1 MNSVDNSTIV
11 SLHRPFHGPLWV
23 ARWVCE
29 FVRFYKKDSNGGRI
43 NSADFFLFYIFRLKK
58 LYDKHDEIYEYVSR
72 QTIEDVCGY
81 FAQLKTI
88 SQKKNALDVILHS
101 KRDPGTESH
110 VYSVYKASTYAVNL
124 AEDKLGFIKKGG
136 LTDAGK
142 QLHLQRTPSIDIKNS
157 DRRVYL
163 QQILAKD
170 FYFFVPFCMLQKYK
184 KEGIDPD
191 NAIFDFSERYHKVQR
206 FDYTHCSHDNYTK
219 VRMQWISQLDIL
231 TDNHRLRTW
240 VKEEIT
246 NIYAKQFE
254 DLQAEIKEFVKD
266 QKKNI
271 ESIDKLEVFYD
282 AYSSLIGTSDGSGY
296 VDLYDIMSRMPHMGY
311 NKFNNLLQ
319 TYYEQ
324 RNRKENIFL
333 INIIATLD
341 LRKRFIVRG
350 KPVMKIKILR

>member
-1 MNSVDNSTIV
+1 MKDNTTIV
-11 SLHRPFHGPLWV
+11 SLHRPYHSPLWV

-29 FVRFYKKDSNGGRI
+29 FVCFFKKDSNGGRI

-58 LYDKHDEIYEYVSR
+58 LYDKHDEINEYVSR

-81 FAQLKTI
+81 FAQLKTT
-88 SQKKNALDVILHS
+88 SQKKKALDVILHS
-101 KRDPGTESH
+101 KRMHGTESH

-124 AEDKLGFIKKGG
+124 AEDKLGFIRKGE

-142 QLHLQRTPSIDIKNS
+142 QLHLQRTPSVDLKNS

-184 KEGIDPD
+184 KDGIDPD
-191 NAIFDFSERYHKVQR
+191 DAIFDFSVRYHKVQR

-219 VRMQWISQLDIL
+219 VRMQWISQLNIL

-246 NIYAKQFE
+246 DIYAKQFE

-266 QKKNI
+266 QINRRRKNK
-271 ESIDKLEVFYD
+271 ELDMFYEVYN
-282 AYSSLIGTSDGSGY
+282 SLVGTSEGSGY
-296 VDLYDIMSRMPHMGY
+296 VNLYDIMYNMPRIGY
-311 NKFNNLLQ
+311 DRFNKLLQ
-319 TYYEQ
+319 AYYEQ
-324 RNRKENIFL
+324 RHRKENIFL
-333 INIIATLD
+333 INIIATMD
-341 LRKRFIVRG
+341 LRKRFFVRS
-350 KPVMKIKILR
+350 KPVMKIKIQR

>member
-1 MNSVDNSTIV
+1 M
-11 SLHRPFHGPLWV
+11 HRPYHSPLWV

-29 FVRFYKKDSNGGRI
+29 FVRFFKKDSNGGRI

-58 LYDKHDEIYEYVSR
+58 LYDKHDDINEYVSR

-81 FAQLKTI
+81 FAQLKST
-88 SQKKNALDVILHS
+88 SQKKKALDKIMHS

-124 AEDKLGFIKKGG
+124 AEDKLGFIKKGE

-142 QLHLQRTPSIDIKNS
+142 QLHLQRTPSVELKNS

-184 KEGIDPD
+184 KDKIDPD
-191 NAIFDFSERYHKVQR
+191 DAIFDFSVRYHKVQR
-206 FDYTHCSHDNYTK
+206 FDYTHCSHENYTK
-219 VRMQWISQLDIL
+219 VRMQWISQLNIL

-246 NIYAKQFE
+246 DIYAKQFE
-254 DLQAEIKEFVKD
+254 DLQAEVIEFVKV
-266 QKKNI
+266 QINRRRKNK
-271 ESIDKLEVFYD
+271 ELDMFYEVYN
-282 AYSSLIGTSDGSGY
+282 SLVGTCDGSGY
-296 VDLYDIMSRMPHMGY
+296 VNLYDIMYNMPRIGY
-311 NKFNNLLQ
+311 ERFNELLQ
-319 TYYEQ
+319 AYYEQ
-324 RNRKENIFL
+324 RHRKENIFL
-333 INIIATLD
+333 INIIATMD
-341 LRKRFIVRG
+341 LRKRFFVRS
-350 KPVMKIKILR
+350 KPVMKIKIQR

>member
-29 FVRFYKKDSNGGRI
+29 FVRFYKKDSNGGGI

-58 LYDKHDEIYEYVSR
+58 LYDKHDEINEYVSR

-101 KRDPGTESH
+101 KRNPGTESH

-124 AEDKLGFIKKGG
+124 AEDKLGFLKKGE

-142 QLHLQRTPSIDIKNS
+142 QLHLQRTPSIEIKNS
-157 DRRVYL
+157 DRQIYL

-191 NAIFDFSERYHKVQR
+191 DAIFDFSEKYHKVSR

-219 VRMQWISQLDIL
+219 VRMQWIAQLNIL
-231 TDNHRLRTW
+231 TENKRIRDW
-240 VKEEIT
+240 AKEVIIDQYSSQYNE
-246 NIYAKQFE
+246 
-254 DLQAEIKEFVKD
+254 LQTEIKGFVKN

-271 ESIDKLEVFYD
+271 ESSDKLDVFYE
-282 AYSSLIGTSDGSGY
+282 AYKSLIGTSDGSGY
-296 VDLYDIMSRMPHMGY
+296 VNLYDIMSKMPRIGY

-324 RNRKENIFL
+324 RNKKENIFL

-341 LRKRFIVRG
+341 LRKRFVVRG
-350 KPVMKIKILR
+350 KPVMKIKIQR

>member
-1 MNSVDNSTIV
+1 MKDNTTIV
-11 SLHRPFHGPLWV
+11 SLHRPYHSPLWV

-29 FVRFYKKDSNGGRI
+29 FVRFFKKDSNGGRI

-58 LYDKHDEIYEYVSR
+58 LYDKHDDVNEYVSR

-81 FAQLKTI
+81 FAQLKTT
-88 SQKKNALDVILHS
+88 SQKKKALDVILHS
-101 KRDPGTESH
+101 KRMHGTESH

-124 AEDKLGFIKKGG
+124 AEDKLGFIRKGE

-142 QLHLQRTPSIDIKNS
+142 QLHLQRTPSVELKNS

-184 KEGIDPD
+184 KDKIEPD
-191 NAIFDFSERYHKVQR
+191 DAIFDFSVRYHKVQR
-206 FDYTHCSHDNYTK
+206 FDYTHCSHENYTK
-219 VRMQWISQLDIL
+219 VRMQWISQLNIL

-246 NIYAKQFE
+246 DIYAKQFE

-266 QKKNI
+266 QINRRRKNK
-271 ESIDKLEVFYD
+271 ELDMFYEVYN
-282 AYSSLIGTSDGSGY
+282 SLVGTSEGSGY
-296 VDLYDIMSRMPHMGY
+296 VNLYDIMYNMPRIGY
-311 NKFNNLLQ
+311 DRFNKLLQ
-319 TYYEQ
+319 AYYEQ
-324 RNRKENIFL
+324 RHRKENIFL
-333 INIIATLD
+333 INIIATMD
-341 LRKRFIVRG
+341 LRKRFFVRS
-350 KPVMKIKILR
+350 KPVMKIKIQR

>member
-1 MNSVDNSTIV
+1 MSSVDNSTIV
-11 SLHRPFHGPLWV
+11 SLHRPYHSPLWV

-29 FVRFYKKDSNGGRI
+29 FVCFFKKDSNGGRI

-58 LYDKHDEIYEYVSR
+58 LYDKHDEINEYVSR

-81 FAQLKTI
+81 FAQLKTT
-88 SQKKNALDVILHS
+88 SQKKKALDVILHS
-101 KRDPGTESH
+101 KRMHGTESH

-124 AEDKLGFIKKGG
+124 AEDKLGFLKKGE

-184 KEGIDPD
+184 KDGIDPD
-191 NAIFDFSERYHKVQR
+191 DAIFDFSVRYHKVQR

-219 VRMQWISQLDIL
+219 VRMQWISQLNIL
-231 TDNHRLRTW
+231 TDNLRFRTW

-254 DLQAEIKEFVKD
+254 DLQAEIIEFVKA
-266 QKKNI
+266 QLNRIRKNKKL
-271 ESIDKLEVFYD
+271 DMFYEVYN
-282 AYSSLIGTSDGSGY
+282 SLVGTSDGSGY
-296 VDLYDIMSRMPHMGY
+296 VNLYDIMYNMPRIGY
-311 NKFNNLLQ
+311 DRFNKLLQ
-319 TYYEQ
+319 AYYEQ
-324 RNRKENIFL
+324 RHRNENIFL
-333 INIIATLD
+333 INIIATMD
-341 LRKRFIVRG
+341 LRKRFVVRS
-350 KPVMKIKILR
+350 KPVMKIKIQR